1 MCFFS
6 VDTRYFIFTS
16 ICTFKFIIKTL
27 LKVRLIYFISK
38 IEILRCILS
47 NRQEFS
53 DVHREIFSLL
63 RSIEV
68 VLVVQTT
75 FYGVLLTG
83 FIASQFGPPLDI
95 FPPSLTPSRNCTQC
109 SGQGAAP
116 SCCSRSK
123 AWVRRCS
130 WDTQAR
136 PRPVYDTRLCMTFT
150 PHIRRS
156 WDLPYKAKTS
166 KKQPPIW
173 ISKGLWW
180 ISFSFAHYLPCL
192 HTELRAEGETPSHGK
207 PTDITFFVLGW
218 ECPWKLCCLLPT
230 FPWA

>member
-83 FIASQFGPPLDI
+83 FIAYQFGPPLDNMILDKILNVFSLSI
-95 FPPSLTPSRNCTQC
+95 FPLFQLY
-109 SGQGAAP
+109 
-116 SCCSRSK
+116 
-123 AWVRRCS
+123 RR
-130 WDTQAR
+130 
-136 PRPVYDTRLCMTFT
+136 
-150 PHIRRS
+150 
-156 WDLPYKAKTS
+156 
-166 KKQPPIW
+166 
-173 ISKGLWW
+173 
-180 ISFSFAHYLPCL
+180 
-192 HTELRAEGETPSHGK
+192 EL
-207 PTDITFFVLGW
+207 
-218 ECPWKLCCLLPT
+218 
-230 FPWA
+230 